1 MFNSNTGNDTIVE
14 SLQIWGE
21 VSLNSSVY
29 NCVFNK
35 TVFQKHLRWGGKLF
49 IHKLIFMEKK
59 KFLGM
64 T

>member
-21 VSLNSSVY
+21 VSLKSSVH

-35 TVFQKHLRWGGKLF
+35 TVFQKHLEWGESF
-49 IHKLIFMEKK
+49 SY
-59 KFLGM
+59 
-64 T
+64 TN